1 MKAYDQP
8 SSSDGR
14 LTSLPKPK
22 IGHSVA
28 DKYKASA
35 SGNGAAP
42 AFGAKPAFGTQS
54 VDSRKDKLVGGLSR
68 DFGAENGKTPAQIW
82 AEKGENT
89 KQWPLMKKTNSSEKV
104 DEPEEHHA
112 ADLAKNLKKRQ
123 ILLAILLPCQLETY
137 HQHHQ
142 HEKPQFHLT
151 KRQRRKGRG
160 RTSSSTIFAY

>member
-1 MKAYDQP
+1 MINHR
-8 SSSDGR
+8 SSDGR

-82 AEKGENT
+82 AEKG
-89 KQWPLMKKTNSSEKV
+89 KIQNSG
-104 DEPEEHHA
+104 
-112 ADLAKNLKKRQ
+112 L
-123 ILLAILLPCQLETY
+123 
-137 HQHHQ
+137 
-142 HEKPQFHLT
+142 
-151 KRQRRKGRG
+151 
-160 RTSSSTIFAY
+160 